1 MADKQHAGN
10 NRQKNNGKYRNREVW
25 LDRNGEPE
33 IMNVSESAEAGK
45 DPAKM
50 TLLRDILFK
59 YISDNKHNEKRST
72 NLLRALLC
80 LESEQKVHACLF
92 SLLQSLKNT

>member
-10 NRQKNNGKYRNREVW
+10 KRQKNKGKHRNREVW
-25 LDRNGEPE
+25 HDRNEEPE
-33 IMNVSESAEAGK
+33 IRDVSEPSEAGG

-72 NLLRALLC
+72 NLLRALLS
-80 LESEQKVHACLF
+80 LESEQKVHACLY
-92 SLLQSLKNT
+92 SLFQSLKNA

>member
-1 MADKQHAGN
+1 MADKQHTGS
-10 NRQKNNGKYRNREVW
+10 NRQKNNRKYRNREAGS
-25 LDRNGEPE
+25 DRNGERE
-33 IMNVSESAEAGK
+33 IMNVSEPAEAEG

-92 SLLQSLKNT
+92 SLLHSLKNT